1 MGFGWNT
8 RDGETVQ
15 RHNGQAY
22 TFDKIARRYESIVP
36 LRGKRKVLDI
46 RPHGERA
53 RCWERIVKVN
63 DNEYYL
69 TNNAYRYYDKYGY
82 TPCRAITFKRD
93 DEGNETVVVHTP
105 RQYWGD
111 RERLMPRQLS
121 NPSSFYFYLHN
132 LPEGMSMD
140 KYYSKNYLV
149 VKTEDGH
156 GDSSCKFYTL
166 DKGDVHL
173 TRQVG
178 EKYFK
183 PLIVHREFKRSLD
196 RSKTKALREEL
207 TAFGEYVR
215 VMLPLA
221 ERDRHGMYD
230 CPLRWATMDN
240 DPSTVYYG
248 QSDLAKECHGK
259 GWRGLFTGEPSDLW
273 FKLVQYYKNLNRT
286 HTWDSNAREYVYAD
300 PSPESVMRTV
310 TRDVYAVEKPLHE
323 EPVELGIRT
332 FDKYRS
338 W

>member
-1 MGFGWNT
+1 MGYGWNT

-22 TFDKIARRYESIVP
+22 TFDKIAQRYESIVP
-36 LRGKRKVLDI
+36 LRGKRKAMDI
-46 RPHGERA
+46 RPHGERY

-69 TNNAYRYYDKYGY
+69 TNTAYSYYEKYGY
-82 TPCRAITFKRD
+82 SVNRAITFKRD

-105 RQYWGD
+105 RQWWGDKPED
-111 RERLMPRQLS
+111 RERLLPRQLS
-121 NPSSFYFYLHN
+121 NPSSFYFYSYN
-132 LPEGMSMD
+132 LPEGLSMV
-140 KYYSKNYLV
+140 KYYSKNYLC
-149 VKTEDGH
+149 VKTNE
-156 GDSSCKFYTL
+156 GDKYFTL

-173 TRQVG
+173 TRQAN
-178 EKYFK
+178 KHYFN

-196 RSKTKALREEL
+196 RNKTKALREEL
-207 TAFGEYVR
+207 KEFGEYVR
-215 VMLPLA
+215 IMLPLA

-230 CPLRWATMDN
+230 CPMRWATSKL
-240 DPSTVYYG
+240 DPSVTYYG

-259 GWRGLFTGEPSDLW
+259 GWRKLFTGEPSDLW

-286 HTWDSNAREYVYAD
+286 HTWDSNTREYVYTD
-300 PSPESVMRTV
+300 PSPESVMRTI
-310 TRDVYAVEKPLHE
+310 TKEVYAVEKPLHE
-323 EPVELGIRT
+323 EPVELGVRT